1 MSMYSVLAALT
12 RGHNTSRMIP
22 LCKSI
27 CNSYKSCKQGT
38 VGDARN
44 AFCQKALHRWFEY
57 VKLHLYGHVDEVGVQ
72 QPREQTFPRKSGV
85 EAIEYAWATGKKSAT
100 ELFPRPLQLVWWL
113 QVGVELEEQ
122 RGVSFGNLS
131 DIILLLFPWD
141 AFTLNHPKVDTNT
154 VHMHVACLSPRRQR
168 KIHQK
173 DMTQINGHPDVP
185 KRILMVVCTFLGKCW
200 LHHFQIVQ
208 DWLDFHSSL
217 VAAWPSLTF
226 NIIQHSYAFNHLIPW
241 RTLLGQQVVTTST

>member
-185 KRILMVVCTFLGKCW
+185 KRTSWWFQPLWKIL
-200 LHHFQIVQ
+200 VQ
-208 DWLDFHSSL
+208 MGIF
-217 VAAWPSLTF
+217 PK
-226 NIIQHSYAFNHLIPW
+226 
-241 RTLLGQQVVTTST
+241 